1 MARHRQL
8 NMEVKDDEVDLNP
21 LIDVIVMLII
31 FFILGG
37 KMSSDIRTEQITVPP
52 TKTAT
57 KLDQEKGWE
66 RLVVNVFGNTQIK
79 KGAASLTIRV
89 GNKEFKSQGV
99 DDYSAYIG
107 MRQLLDKAYDR
118 ADKIA
123 DPKGTGLQL
132 PKVLLEIRADAD
144 TQYRVVQEIQQ
155 IVADSIDP
163 ANQMLPKQ
171 HASMA
176 AARPFVNI
184 NFTTRLPQSDRK

>member
-1 MARHRQL
+1 MSRFRKL
-8 NMEVKDDEVDLNP
+8 DTEIRDDELDLNP

-66 RLVVNVFGNTQIK
+66 RLVVNVFGNTQV
-79 KGAASLTIRV
+79 KGGTTALTIRI
-89 GNKEFKSQGV
+89 GNKEFKSQGL
-99 DDYSAYIG
+99 DDYTAYIG
-107 MRQLLDKAYDR
+107 MRNILDKAYDR
-118 ADKIA
+118 ADKVA
-123 DPKGTGLQL
+123 DSKGTGLQL
-132 PKVLLEIRADAD
+132 PKVVLEIRADSD
-144 TQYRVVQEIQQ
+144 TQYRVVQEVQQ

-163 ANQMLPKQ
+163 NNQMLPKQ
-171 HASMA
+171 HANPA

-184 NFTTRLPQSDRK
+184 NFTTRLPGEKR